1 MNKHVGKRPLTFWV
15 AMALFVSGFGLL
27 GFGAWQHFSRMT
39 LMVPLSKVRHL
50 ASRLVAPRLEPDYV
64 RLIGEGTLWQPV
76 PKALIGSKEGGRYM
90 TMTSCD
96 PIYVNTNRIIVW
108 FELERADLAGQKAP
122 SAVTWLEPK

>member
-1 MNKHVGKRPLTFWV
+1 
-15 AMALFVSGFGLL
+15 
-27 GFGAWQHFSRMT
+27 
-39 LMVPLSKVRHL
+39 
-50 ASRLVAPRLEPDYV
+50 
-64 RLIGEGTLWQPV
+64 V

-122 SAVTWLEPK
+122 SAVSWLEAK